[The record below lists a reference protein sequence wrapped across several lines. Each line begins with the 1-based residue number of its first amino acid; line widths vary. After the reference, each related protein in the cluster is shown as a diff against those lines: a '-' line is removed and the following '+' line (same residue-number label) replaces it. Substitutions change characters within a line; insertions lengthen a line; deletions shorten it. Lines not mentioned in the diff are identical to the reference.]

1 VSTLKEICKEQTE
14 LLNECRQNIKELTEE
29 NEKLQENNEQL
40 VENNDKLNEIFSYQE
55 NKKKEL
61 RKEREKLNDKLNQAY
76 EDGYQMEGKYRD
88 MKTQRDTLIDDIAV
102 LRGNNERYRNRA
114 ENAMEYAE
122 RSQCEVLRL
131 ERENEQ
137 LKESHIK
144 HITNMENYYKD
155 RLQKLKEKN
164 GELQEVIES
173 KNSDLLFTEDE
184 NEQLKQGLLRTEEF
198 QDEII
203 QLEKDF
209 ENKHNL
215 LSEFS
220 QHIGNKPSS
229 STYKYFR
236 AKLDDL
242 NITEDEQND

>member
-1 VSTLKEICKEQTE
+1 MINTVKDY
-14 LLNECRQNIKELTEE
+14 
-29 NEKLQENNEQL
+29 EKLSEQ
-40 VENNDKLNEIFSYQE
+40 Y
-55 NKKKEL
+55 NKMLE
-61 RKEREKLNDKLNQAY
+61 ERNS
-76 EDGYQMEGKYRD
+76 
-88 MKTQRDTLIDDIAV
+88 LIDDLPWYKAKV
-102 LRGNNERYRNRA
+102 
-114 ENAMEYAE
+114 
-122 RSQCEVLRL
+122 SRL
-131 ERENEQ
+131 EDENEQ

-155 RLQKLKEKN
+155 RVQELKEKN
-164 GELQEVIES
+164 GELQEVIEG

-184 NEQLKQGLLRTEEF
+184 NKQLKQDLLRTEEL

-215 LSEFS
+215 LSEIS

-236 AKLDDL
+236 GKLNAL
-242 NITEDEQND
+242 EIREDE